1 MNKTTSLAV
10 CAIHELCYRSTAP
23 ATQETKQEDHLN
35 TGVGDQLGQHSEAPS
50 QKTWWGGVGRRGNNT
65 RQRQTLNFCLK
76 LSVYHGLFLSAF

>member
-1 MNKTTSLAV
+1 MTDVVKNPLENSACVMNKTTSLAV

-50 QKTWWGGVGRRGNNT
+50 QKTWWGGGREEG
-65 RQRQTLNFCLK
+65 Q
-76 LSVYHGLFLSAF
+76 